1 MTVSMSVPYIDKA
14 GMVTLAGYDLLRRMQ
29 DRLNASGEVAAPA
42 GGGVVDVE
50 ARAAVAAII
59 AALRG

>member
-1 MTVSMSVPYIDKA
+1 MIVSISEKYVQAD
-14 GMVTLAGYDLLRRMQ
+14 GTLTLAGYALLNDLQERANEAGKL
-29 DRLNASGEVAAPA
+29 VAPV

-59 AALRG
+59 AALGG

>member
-1 MTVSMSVPYIDKA
+1 MTVSISEQYVKQD
-14 GMVTLAGYDLLRRMQ
+14 GTLTLAGYTLLNDLQTR
-29 DRLNASGEVAAPA
+29 AVVAAGVVPPS

-59 AALRG
+59 AALGG